1 MRLGLVAPLGE
12 ATIASG
18 LTTLRTSN
26 GDVVD
31 GHIAVKRDGVVGRRG
46 RVDALAGGGVTR
58 GNDWRGGVTNCKG

>member
-1 MRLGLVAPLGE
+1 MRLGLIAPLGE

-31 GHIAVKRDGVVGRRG
+31 GHIAAKRDGVVGRRG
-46 RVDALAGGGVTR
+46 RVDALAGGGGT
-58 GNDWRGGVTNCKG
+58 GGSGLGGGVTSCEG